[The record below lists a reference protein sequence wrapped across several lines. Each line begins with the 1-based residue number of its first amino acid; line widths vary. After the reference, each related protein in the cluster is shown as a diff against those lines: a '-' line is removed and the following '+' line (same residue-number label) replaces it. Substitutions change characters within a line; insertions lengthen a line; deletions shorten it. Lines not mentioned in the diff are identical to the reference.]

1 MAMEQSHI
9 STQFSNLLVG
19 TPGRS
24 ITAQREISAQVLD
37 LPEVILSLLL
47 GNGL

>member
-1 MAMEQSHI
+1 MEQSHT

-24 ITAQREISAQVLD
+24 ITAEREISAQVLD
-37 LPEVILSLLL
+37 LPEVMLSLSL
-47 GNGL
+47 GNEL